1 MPYSLSGN
9 GLFYS
14 DPIYTGLLSFFIF
27 CVGVCMG
34 SFASAISYRTI
45 RRESWIVSHS
55 CYSAARS
62 RCPQCDHPLGVLD
75 LIPVLSW
82 IFLGG
87 KCRYC
92 RKSISC
98 LYPAL
103 EFLSAIILLAYFL
116 FVGYQQT
123 LAQNVLFVVFL
134 PFFIAFIGSLF
145 QKVHDRP
152 SSLWIMGLLSTCGMI
167 ILFLI

>member
-87 KCRYC
+87 SAVIVGNPFPVFILRLNFYPPSSSWPIFCL
-92 RKSISC
+92 SDISRRLLKMFC
-98 LYPAL
+98 LLCFYR
-103 EFLSAIILLAYFL
+103 FLSLLSVLFFKRFMTDLLLYGLWVYYLLAE
-116 FVGYQQT
+116 
-123 LAQNVLFVVFL
+123 
-134 PFFIAFIGSLF
+134 
-145 QKVHDRP
+145 
-152 SSLWIMGLLSTCGMI
+152 
-167 ILFLI
+167 